1 MFKKE
6 ISRVVVV
13 CLFSW
18 LAFAQSQNG
27 RILGTV
33 TDPSGAV
40 VVGAKVVI
48 TDSERG
54 ISQTYTSNASGD
66 YVAPT
71 LRPGL
76 YTITAEAAGF
86 KKLERPSIRVEVG
99 QDLRIDFQLKTGSA
113 SEVVTVMDEPPLL
126 NATTDVLGGTLTN
139 KAINELPLNDRDF
152 QNLVTIRPGVQRYP
166 GAGFLSISSNGN
178 RPEDNN
184 FIVDG
189 TDNNDPYYA
198 TTVINA
204 EGVQGTPGSILPIDA
219 IQEFNAQ
226 ENPPAEYGWKPGAI
240 VNLGIKSGTNDVHG
254 TAYDFERNNAFDA
267 RNFFNPTTD
276 PVTGAPSPQRGLRLH
291 QFGGS
296 IGGPIVKNKTFIFGA
311 YEAIRAQVG
320 NSFTATSPTT
330 VPSSLA
336 GGDQV
341 NSIPDAIASV
351 TGACATAGLGTCGVN
366 ALSVKLA
373 PLYPANP
380 NTNTDGIDNAQLN
393 IGLPNKNRNDNFIIK
408 ADHHFNDRHS
418 VTARYFFG
426 DSLQTELDI
435 PVLREQWESQSRL
448 RAQVFGLNYTWVP
461 NARWVNEARFGFNR
475 FWQSILT
482 ADHASN
488 PATVYGINTGV
499 TSPSDFGLPEI
510 DIDGFNQLGGN
521 HGWPLLTTPNQTFQ
535 GVDNISF
542 TRGKHTFRFGGEYR
556 HGTTDNQRDRYG
568 KGRIRF
574 AGGELSALCIQRSLS
589 GADCLFDQSGK
600 PRDSTPLEDFI
611 AGLPRGA
618 VTGATGG
625 RIFVGDSH
633 RDVSIQSSG
642 AFLQDD
648 WRVSPRLTLNV
659 GVRYDLNTVI
669 KERNGRLAN
678 FDPATGIHQVG
689 HGISAPYNGD
699 HNNFAPRFGM
709 SWDPGGKGKTVIR
722 AGGGIIYEIPHLS
735 LFLGQNGV
743 NNASTAGIN
752 VIPTAPSTGIPGAN
766 GNIAA
771 SSVNVSGGGPSGLN
785 WSTTGPVFQTSID
798 CTATPCDILAVSR
811 NLRTPYVINWNFNIQ
826 QALTNS
832 TSLQVGYV
840 GAHGVKLYGVR
851 DINQVNPAI
860 DDGSEQ
866 LGRPFTAN
874 CPTPA
879 QGGVGLGLGGPCF
892 PYLEFVNFLDNG
904 YTSSYNS
911 LQATLTQRTW
921 KRMNFVLGYTF
932 AHAIDDVSLNR
943 GQQPQDSTRPGLER
957 SNSDSDLRHRVTLA
971 LTYELPSRAGYAHLL
986 EGWQLN
992 SIVTIQGGL
1001 PWNLDDGF
1009 INGSDSSLTGEFSDR
1024 WNIVGNPGNIKASLT
1039 GVPYFNFSDYDPATR
1054 GVAPQPQSPQVCIDH
1069 ADIAQLAPKSTA
1081 VPGGVGLGCYVENG
1095 TILVPPNVGTF
1106 GDISRN
1112 PFRGPRLDN
1121 WDFSIVKDTKL
1132 SERVSFQLRG
1142 EFFNVLNHPH
1152 FANPNTQGFVD
1163 PSDPSTFGFIFS
1175 TPDVAAANPV
1185 IGTGGPRNIQIGLK
1199 FRF

>member
-1 MFKKE
+1 MTLLRR
-6 ISRVVVV
+6 IAI
-13 CLFSW
+13 CLF
-18 LAFAQSQNG
+18 AFSAVGVVYGQSQEG

-33 TDPSGAV
+33 TDQSGGLVKGAQVTITNTDTGV
-40 VVGAKVVI
+40 VRTLETNDA
-48 TDSERG
+48 
-54 ISQTYTSNASGD
+54 GD
-66 YVAPT
+66 YVAPS
-71 LRPGL
+71 LAPGPYKL
-76 YTITAEAAGF
+76 VVEATGF
-86 KKLERPSIRVEVG
+86 KKIERGGIRLEVAK
-99 QDLRIDFQLKTGSA
+99 DLRLDVTMQPGSV
-113 SEVVTVMDEPPLL
+113 SETVTVTEQIPLVE
-126 NATTDVLGGTLTN
+126 TTNDTLGGTFAN
-139 KAINELPLNDRDF
+139 KSINDLPLNGRDF
-152 QNLVTIRPGVQRYP
+152 QNLVVLRPGVQRTT
-166 GAGFLSISSNGN
+166 GGGFLSISSNGN

-240 VNLGIKSGTNDVHG
+240 VNLGIKSGTNEVHG

-267 RNFFNPTTD
+267 RNFFNPVTD
-276 PVTGAPSPQRGLRLH
+276 PVTGAASPQRGLRLH

-296 IGGPIVKNKTFIFGA
+296 IGGPIIKNKTFIFGA

-330 VPSSLA
+330 VSSSLA

-341 NSIPDAIASV
+341 NSIPDAQASV
-351 TGACATAGLGTCGVN
+351 AAACASSGGLCSVN
-366 ALSVKLA
+366 ALSVKIA
-373 PLYPANP
+373 PLYPTNANA
-380 NTNTDGIDNAQLN
+380 NTDGVDNAQLN

-408 ADHHFNDRHS
+408 ADHHFNDRNS
-418 VTARYFFG
+418 MTARYFFG

-482 ADHASN
+482 ADHAAN

-499 TSPSDFGLPEI
+499 TNSSDFGMPEI

-535 GVDNISF
+535 GVDNVSY

-574 AGGELSALCIQRSLS
+574 AGGELSALC
-589 GADCLFDQSGK
+589 GCLPGG
-600 PRDSTPLEDFI
+600 RDSTPLEDFI
-611 AGLPRGA
+611 TGLPRGS
-618 VTGATGG
+618 VNGGTGG
-625 RIFVGDSH
+625 RIFVGDS
-633 RDVSIQSSG
+633 RRNVSIQSFG

-648 WRVSPRLTLNV
+648 WRVSPRLTLNL
-659 GVRYDLNTVI
+659 GVRYDLSTVI
-669 KERNGRLAN
+669 KEKKNQLAN
-678 FDPATGIHQVG
+678 FDPTAGIRQVG

-722 AGGGIIYEIPHLS
+722 AGAGITYEIPHLS

-766 GNIAA
+766 GTIAA
-771 SSVNVSGGGPSGLN
+771 SSINVSGGSLD
-785 WSTTGPVFQTSID
+785 WSTAGPVFQTAID
-798 CTATPCDILAVSR
+798 CTSTPCDILAVSK
-811 NLRTPYVINWNFNIQ
+811 NLRTPYVINWNVNVQ
-826 QALTNS
+826 RALTNS

-851 DINQVNPAI
+851 DINQVDPNSPAEI
-860 DDGSEQ
+860 ACGNCEQ
-866 LGRPFTAN
+866 AGRPFNTR
-874 CPTPA
+874 
-879 QGGVGLGLGGPCF
+879 F
-892 PYLEFVNFLDNG
+892 PYLEFINFLDNG

-911 LQATLTQRTW
+911 LQATLTQRAW
-921 KRMNFVLGYTF
+921 KGFNFVLGYTY
-932 AHAIDDVSLNR
+932 AHALDDVSLNR

-957 SNSDSDLRHRVTLA
+957 SNSDSDLRHRLTLA
-971 LTYELPSRAGYAHLL
+971 FTYELPSRSGHAHLL

-1009 INGSDSSLTGEFSDR
+1009 INGTDSSLTGEFSDR
-1024 WNIVGNPGNIKASLT
+1024 WNIVGNPGNIKPSLT
-1039 GVPYFNFSDYDPATR
+1039 GVPYFSFSDFGQPNHPNSPDAC
-1054 GVAPQPQSPQVCIDH
+1054 VAAAPDLS
-1069 ADIAQLAPKSTA
+1069 QLLSW
-1081 VPGGVGLGCYVENG
+1081 GCYMEHG
-1095 TILVPPNVGTF
+1095 TILVPPALGTF
-1106 GDISRN
+1106 GNISRN

-1132 SERVSFQLRG
+1132 TERVSFQLRG
-1142 EFFNVLNHPH
+1142 EFFNFLNHPH

-1163 PSDPSTFGFIFS
+1163 PSDPSSFGFIFS